1 LIKVVDED
9 NALASETTSEE
20 YEDSAG
26 CEGLAELGWTD
37 GLADL

>member
-1 LIKVVDED
+1 MVEVVDED
-9 NALASETTSEE
+9 DALASETASEE

-26 CEGLAELGWTD
+26 CERFAEFGRTD